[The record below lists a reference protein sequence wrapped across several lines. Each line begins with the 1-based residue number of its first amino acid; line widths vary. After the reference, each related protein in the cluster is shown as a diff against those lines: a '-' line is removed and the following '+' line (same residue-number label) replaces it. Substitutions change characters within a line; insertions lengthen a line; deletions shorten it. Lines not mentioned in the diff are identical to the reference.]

1 MVITHSDP
9 KRQWFL
15 YFKEKE
21 IGPLSE
27 AELIQKLDS
36 GEINATAYVYTE
48 GMPDWALISET
59 PVLAP
64 GADFES
70 EDSSARPTISQAT
83 ATETVALESTEAT
96 PTPAPSEIESLGS
109 VDAAKASPE
118 KFEAPG
124 STEKLAAAATPKK
137 RSKLALLIPAA
148 LAVAVLAFYAEKFMP
163 VQTPKESV
171 APVASTSPTPEAPK
185 ADSFSWDELNL
196 QRESQDRNA
205 APFRLAPQHL
215 GGKRPVLVG
224 ALSPLVKADALQVA
238 IFSDNEKSLYAVPR
252 LWMLKVPVID
262 GYFSVGP
269 LSAEGKELRAGSYHV
284 MIAHQ
289 GNFLGEVG
297 FDVGPW
303 PSAAEL
309 AESNSRI
316 EQERA
321 GLAQKEKTA
330 LDLKIIESASAI
342 VELQNLGKIA
352 ANGARTLPQWTKASV
367 AWQQKIS
374 QALNDQKTVLSG
386 PMFYF
391 DTQNKLYGLLG
402 ELNKAWL
409 ELDAQAKTAKKP
421 APTLLTALNQKQL
434 QLATETQELAR
445 SGAQVS
451 PLKMDAN
458 IVKRSLLSLE

>member
-70 EDSSARPTISQAT
+70 DESSARPTISQGAQ
-83 ATETVALESTEAT
+83 AEAT
-96 PTPAPSEIESLGS
+96 PTENIEMVPAPTDLESLS
-109 VDAAKASPE
+109 PTEAAPLVTE

-124 STEKLAAAATPKK
+124 VAAKVAPAASPKK

-148 LAVAVLAFYAEKFMP
+148 LGIAVLAFYAEKFMP
-163 VQTPKESV
+163 LNTPKEKV
-171 APVASTSPTPEAPK
+171 APVASTSPTTEAPK
-185 ADSFSWDELNL
+185 TESFSWEELNR
-196 QRESQDRNA
+196 QRESQDRNG
-205 APFRLAPQHL
+205 APFRLASQHL
-215 GGKRPVLVG
+215 GGKRPVLLG
-224 ALSPLVKADALQVA
+224 ALSPLVKAESLQVA

-269 LSAEGKELRAGSYHV
+269 LSADSKELRAGSYHV

-297 FDVGPW
+297 FEVGPW
-303 PSAAEL
+303 PASAEL
-309 AESNSRI
+309 AELTNGI

-330 LDLKIIESASAI
+330 LDLKIIESAAAV
-342 VELQNLGKIA
+342 VELQNLSKIA
-352 ANGARTLPQWTKASV
+352 ANGARTLPQWTKASM
-367 AWQQKIS
+367 AWEQKMT

-391 DTQNKLYGLLG
+391 DTQNKLYALLG
-402 ELNKAWL
+402 ELNRAWS
-409 ELDAQAKTAKKP
+409 ELDAQAKTGKKP
-421 APTLLTALNQKQL
+421 NPTLLTALNQKQL

-445 SGAQVS
+445 SGALVT